1 MHALPLNNHL
11 LYTNVAVLFF
21 CFSKKEAKNKKITI
35 QTVQFDVPHCPLLEG
50 QKHIRTSCAYWSAC
64 ELCWTMMMCHQR
76 GAGSGGNCL
85 HVSLQTKTVAGDGES
100 RKHWHFFKVS
110 CWVND
115 CSQWSRCSRDE
126 TKPSTTEV
134 QLDSVVWAS
143 LENARSGRSRPVLS
157 LYDCAIR
164 AWSSHKQGG
173 AALDLFD
180 CPLRRPV
187 LFPPL
192 GWRHVEGLGLAF

>member
-1 MHALPLNNHL
+1 MFHTA
-11 LYTNVAVLFF
+11 
-21 CFSKKEAKNKKITI
+21 
-35 QTVQFDVPHCPLLEG
+35 
-50 QKHIRTSCAYWSAC
+50 
-64 ELCWTMMMCHQR
+64 LCWKVRNTSVLLVLIDQR
-76 GAGSGGNCL
+76 VNCVGPWWCTIRVGGGAVFTSPSRQRQSLEMGSQGSIGI
-85 HVSLQTKTVAGDGES
+85 SSKYPAEWMG
-100 RKHWHFFKVS
+100 
-110 CWVND
+110 
-115 CSQWSRCSRDE
+115 CSQWSGCSRDE

-143 LENARSGRSRPVLS
+143 LENMCSGRSRPVLS

-192 GWRHVEGLGLAF
+192 GWGHVEGLGLAF